1 MSEQFTFGTTKQT
14 VMKFD
19 VNVIN
24 YSIMPLHVLIH
35 ECCNNR
41 IYSIDMYEEELT
53 IVHQLLCCRKV
64 QYSAV
69 IYQHTE

>member
-14 VMKFD
+14 VTKFD
-19 VNVIN
+19 MNVIN
-24 YSIMPLHVLIH
+24 YGITPLHVLIH

-41 IYSIDMYEEELT
+41 IYPIDMYEKELT

-69 IYQHTE
+69 NFQHTE